1 MNKIL
6 KIMLLTLLF
15 PSATSAQGTGALY
28 QGLLPTLP
36 PNQEVVIQEITLP
49 PGRVG
54 SAHRHDAY
62 VWVYV
67 VEGAVDM
74 QVRGGEVT
82 RVNAGEVF
90 VESPDDIHTM
100 SNNPSSTEPAKFLAI
115 LIKEAGVPVV
125 LPAER

>member
-6 KIMLLTLLF
+6 TMMLLALLF
-15 PSATSAQGTGALY
+15 PSAISAQGSGALY

-36 PNQEVVIQEITLP
+36 PNREVVIQEITLP
-49 PGRVG
+49 PGRIG

-67 VEGAVDM
+67 VEGAIDM
-74 QVRGGEVT
+74 QVQGGEVT

-125 LPAER
+125 LPVD

>member
-6 KIMLLTLLF
+6 TMMLLALLF
-15 PSATSAQGTGALY
+15 PSAASAQGALY

-67 VEGAVDM
+67 VEGAIDM
-74 QVRGGEVT
+74 QVQGGEVT

-115 LIKEAGVPVV
+115 LIKETGVPVV
-125 LPAER
+125 LPVD